1 MSLVS
6 PILAI
11 GGADWNTEYSSGC
24 WSAQSCVIS
33 VRINP
38 GDIEL
43 TRMLSG
49 ASSTA
54 SWVIMMRTAPL
65 VAPYMLKRCSGNA
78 MCEAIDAI
86 STKLPPVPCL
96 LMADAASCAQK
107 YVPRTWTV
115 SSSRGR
121 ECNTYIDLQE
131 SFTFIPL
138 VVEERL
144 VSYNA
149 SSSHAVDLAIVKKNS
164 WGTPTNCLCFQSL
177 ALPAQNSVSMCP
189 CLSHRF
195 FWMSA
200 LQFVTLLT
208 RFIPV
213 VFCLYA
219 KLRNIDLWLIKSVE
233 YGDIAPSFGR
243 SFN

>member
-1 MSLVS
+1 MTAPVMSLVS

-24 WSAQSCVIS
+24 WFAQSCVMS
-33 VRINP
+33 VRMNP
-38 GDIEL
+38 GDIEF

-54 SWVIMMRTAPL
+54 SWVIITRTAPL

-115 SSSRGR
+115 SGSRDR
-121 ECNTYIDLQE
+121 ACDTYIDLQE

-138 VVEERL
+138 VVKERL
-144 VSYNA
+144 IGYNA
-149 SSSHAVDLAIVKKNS
+149 SSSHAFGSAEDQKKVWS
-164 WGTPTNCLCFQSL
+164 TPTNYLSSQSL
-177 ALPAQNSVSMCP
+177 ARPARKSVSMYP
-189 CLSHRF
+189 CLPHRSL
-195 FWMSA
+195 WM
-200 LQFVTLLT
+200 LVL
-208 RFIPV
+208 
-213 VFCLYA
+213 
-219 KLRNIDLWLIKSVE
+219 
-233 YGDIAPSFGR
+233 
-243 SFN
+243 